1 MLVSDP
7 CRASADCR
15 LTAVATSASP
25 HAGPT
30 TLRRSPTCPI
40 SVYRPR
46 RSSPC
51 STKPISA
58 VIVVDA
64 SAGVLGLLNDGDAR
78 WMVATDDVAV
88 PHLADSEIVHSLRGQ
103 LL

>member
-1 MLVSDP
+1 
-7 CRASADCR
+7 
-15 LTAVATSASP
+15 
-25 HAGPT
+25 
-30 TLRRSPTCPI
+30 
-40 SVYRPR
+40 
-46 RSSPC
+46 
-51 STKPISA
+51 

-88 PHLADSEIVHSLRGQ
+88 LYLADSEIVHSLRGQ

>member
-1 MLVSDP
+1 
-7 CRASADCR
+7 
-15 LTAVATSASP
+15 
-25 HAGPT
+25 
-30 TLRRSPTCPI
+30 
-40 SVYRPR
+40 
-46 RSSPC
+46 
-51 STKPISA
+51 